1 MKYPKEKKKVKFNKI
16 VNICEYDL
24 SNIEKKDKIIISRFI
39 IYKRNAILNNNIELF
54 NYYDRNYNLYCHLYN
69 NDELYYLILC
79 HMSALIHLVL

>member
-1 MKYPKEKKKVKFNKI
+1 MKYPKKKKVKFSQI

-69 NDELYYLILC
+69 NDKLYYRILC
-79 HMSALIHLVL
+79 HISALIHIVL